1 MAIRSGLAA
10 QIGIGVEST
19 VGTAATPT
27 RFYEFNDESIAMTIE
42 RIESEGL
49 RTGNRVLRSD
59 RYASGQ
65 KAIEGSFSMDMT
77 ADNTAILF
85 KHALGAVA
93 TAGSYVHTCTMS
105 DPFGLGLTIEV
116 GRPGNDGTV
125 RAFTYAGCKIN
136 TLDLSVSVGEL
147 LSAEFGV
154 IGTTAETIGTVTAAS
169 YASSLELLHFAGA
182 AITVAGTAYPC
193 KDFSLSV
200 NNGLTGDRYVLGS
213 QIAQQP
219 IASSLA
225 EVTGSLTAEF
235 VDATAYNRVVN
246 AAAVCGD
253 GHAPLHFAV
262 GAHHVWKIE
271 IDFETRAVFHEL
283 DAISIEDLTS
293 HGWQSDCDLG
303 AGIDL
308 GCVFGPAHD
317 LHVP

>member
-200 NNGLTGDRYVLGS
+200 NNGLTGDRFVLGS
-213 QIAQQP
+213 QVAQQP

-235 VDATAYNRVVN
+235 VDATAYNRVLN
-246 AAAVCGD
+246 ATHAAVVATFTDSTGD
-253 GHAPLHFAV
+253 SITVTVPVARFDGDTPSVGGPDILDQTLNFKGLFNGTDSPVTIAVANGDSAP
-262 GAHHVWKIE
+262 
-271 IDFETRAVFHEL
+271 
-283 DAISIEDLTS
+283 
-293 HGWQSDCDLG
+293 
-303 AGIDL
+303 
-308 GCVFGPAHD
+308 
-317 LHVP
+317 

>member
-19 VGTAATPT
+19 VGSAATPT
-27 RFYEFNDESIAMTIE
+27 RFYEFNDESIAQTIE

-65 KAIEGSFSMDMT
+65 IAIEGSFSMEMT
-77 ADNTAILF
+77 AGNTAILF

-105 DPFGLGLTIEV
+105 DPYGLGLTLEV

-136 TLDLSVSVGEL
+136 SLDLSVSVGEL
-147 LSAEFGV
+147 LSADFGV
-154 IGTTAETIGTVTAAS
+154 IGTTAEAIGSVTAAS
-169 YASSLELLHFAGA
+169 YGSSLELLHFAGA

-200 NNGLTGDRYVLGS
+200 NNGLTGDRFVLGS
-213 QIAQQP
+213 QVAQQP

-246 AAAVCGD
+246 ATHAAIVATFTDSTANSITVTVPVARFDGD
-253 GHAPLHFAV
+253 TPSVGGPDILDQTLNFKGLFNGTDSPVTIAVANGDSAP
-262 GAHHVWKIE
+262 
-271 IDFETRAVFHEL
+271 
-283 DAISIEDLTS
+283 
-293 HGWQSDCDLG
+293 
-303 AGIDL
+303 
-308 GCVFGPAHD
+308 
-317 LHVP
+317 

>member
-27 RFYEFNDESIAMTIE
+27 RFYEFNDESIAQTIE

-59 RYASGQ
+59 RFVSGQ

-77 ADNTAILF
+77 AGNTAILF

-105 DPFGLGLTIEV
+105 DPFGLGLTLEV

-147 LSAEFGV
+147 LSAEFGI
-154 IGTTAETIGTVTAAS
+154 IGTTAETIGSVTSAS
-169 YASSLELLHFAGA
+169 YGTGLELLHFAGA
-182 AITVAGTAYPC
+182 AITVGGTAYPC

-225 EVTGSLTAEF
+225 EVTGSLVAEF

-246 AAAVCGD
+246 ATTAQIVATFTDSASKSITVTVPVARFDGDTPTVGGPDILDQTLNFKGLFNGTDSPVTIAVANGD
-253 GHAPLHFAV
+253 STP
-262 GAHHVWKIE
+262 
-271 IDFETRAVFHEL
+271 
-283 DAISIEDLTS
+283 
-293 HGWQSDCDLG
+293 
-303 AGIDL
+303 
-308 GCVFGPAHD
+308 
-317 LHVP
+317 

>member
-154 IGTTAETIGTVTAAS
+154 IGTTAESIGTVTAAS

-200 NNGLTGDRYVLGS
+200 NNGLTGDRFVLGS
-213 QIAQQP
+213 QVAQQP

-235 VDATAYNRVVN
+235 VDATAYNRVLN
-246 AAAVCGD
+246 ATHAAVVATFTDSTGD
-253 GHAPLHFAV
+253 SITVTVPVARFDGDTPSVGGPDILDQTLNFKGLFNGTDSPVTIAVANGDSAP
-262 GAHHVWKIE
+262 
-271 IDFETRAVFHEL
+271 
-283 DAISIEDLTS
+283 
-293 HGWQSDCDLG
+293 
-303 AGIDL
+303 
-308 GCVFGPAHD
+308 
-317 LHVP
+317 

>member
-27 RFYEFNDESIAMTIE
+27 RFYEFNDESIAQTIE

-59 RYASGQ
+59 RFVSGQ

-77 ADNTAILF
+77 AGNTAILF

-93 TAGSYVHTCTMS
+93 TAGSFVHTCTMS
-105 DPFGLGLTIEV
+105 DPFGLGLTLEV

-147 LSAEFGV
+147 LSAEFGI
-154 IGTTAETIGTVTAAS
+154 IGTTAETIGSVTSAS
-169 YASSLELLHFAGA
+169 YGTGLELLHFAGA
-182 AITVAGTAYPC
+182 AITVGGTAYPC

-219 IASSLA
+219 IASSMA
-225 EVTGSLTAEF
+225 EVTGSLVAEF

-246 AAAVCGD
+246 ATTAAIVATFTVSASKSITVTVPVARFDGD
-253 GHAPLHFAV
+253 TPTVGGPDILDQTLNFKGLFNGTDSPVTIAVANGDSAP
-262 GAHHVWKIE
+262 
-271 IDFETRAVFHEL
+271 
-283 DAISIEDLTS
+283 
-293 HGWQSDCDLG
+293 
-303 AGIDL
+303 
-308 GCVFGPAHD
+308 
-317 LHVP
+317 

>member
-59 RYASGQ
+59 RFASGQ

-77 ADNTAILF
+77 AGNTAILF

-93 TAGSYVHTCTMS
+93 TAGSFVHTCTMS

-147 LSAEFGV
+147 LSAEFGI
-154 IGTTAETIGTVTAAS
+154 IGTTAETIGSVTAAS
-169 YASSLELLHFAGA
+169 YGSSLELLHFAGA
-182 AITVAGTAYPC
+182 AITVAGTSYPC

-200 NNGLTGDRYVLGS
+200 NNGLTGDRFVLGS
-213 QIAQQP
+213 QTAQQP

-246 AAAVCGD
+246 ATTAAVVATFTDSASKSITVTVPVARFDGD
-253 GHAPLHFAV
+253 TPSVGGPDILDQTLNFKGLFNGTDSPVTIAVANGDSAP
-262 GAHHVWKIE
+262 
-271 IDFETRAVFHEL
+271 
-283 DAISIEDLTS
+283 
-293 HGWQSDCDLG
+293 
-303 AGIDL
+303 
-308 GCVFGPAHD
+308 
-317 LHVP
+317 

>member
-10 QIGIGVEST
+10 QIGIGVETT
-19 VGTAATPT
+19 VGSAATPT
-27 RFYEFNDESIAMTIE
+27 RFYEFNDESIAQTIE

-65 KAIEGSFSMDMT
+65 IAIEGSFSMEMT
-77 ADNTAILF
+77 AGNTAILF

-105 DPFGLGLTIEV
+105 DPYGLGLTLEV

-136 TLDLSVSVGEL
+136 SLDLSVSVGEL
-147 LSAEFGV
+147 LSADFGV
-154 IGTTAETIGTVTAAS
+154 IGTTAEAIGSVTAAS
-169 YASSLELLHFAGA
+169 YGSSLELLHFAGA
-182 AITVAGTAYPC
+182 AITVAGDAFPC

-200 NNGLTGDRYVLGS
+200 NNGLTGDRFVLGS
-213 QIAQQP
+213 QVAQQP

-246 AAAVCGD
+246 ATHAAIVATFTDSTANSITVTVPVARFDGD
-253 GHAPLHFAV
+253 TPSVGGPDILDQSLTFKGLYNGTDSPVTIAVANGDSAP
-262 GAHHVWKIE
+262 
-271 IDFETRAVFHEL
+271 
-283 DAISIEDLTS
+283 
-293 HGWQSDCDLG
+293 
-303 AGIDL
+303 
-308 GCVFGPAHD
+308 
-317 LHVP
+317 

>member
-10 QIGIGVEST
+10 QIGIGVETT
-19 VGTAATPT
+19 VGSAATPT
-27 RFYEFNDESIAMTIE
+27 RFYEFNDESIAQTIE

-65 KAIEGSFSMDMT
+65 IAIEGSFSMEMT
-77 ADNTAILF
+77 AGNTAILF

-105 DPFGLGLTIEV
+105 DPYGLGLTLEV

-136 TLDLSVSVGEL
+136 SLDLSVSVGEL
-147 LSAEFGV
+147 LSADFGV
-154 IGTTAETIGTVTAAS
+154 IGTTAEAIGSVTAAS
-169 YASSLELLHFAGA
+169 YGSSLELLHFAGA
-182 AITVAGTAYPC
+182 AITVAGDAYPC

-200 NNGLTGDRYVLGS
+200 NNGLTGDRFVLGS
-213 QIAQQP
+213 QVAQQP

-246 AAAVCGD
+246 ATHAAIVATFTDSTANSITVTVPVARFDGD
-253 GHAPLHFAV
+253 TPSVGGPDILDQSLTFKGLYNGTDSPVTIAVANGDSAP
-262 GAHHVWKIE
+262 
-271 IDFETRAVFHEL
+271 
-283 DAISIEDLTS
+283 
-293 HGWQSDCDLG
+293 
-303 AGIDL
+303 
-308 GCVFGPAHD
+308 
-317 LHVP
+317 

>member
-10 QIGIGVEST
+10 QIGIGVETT

-27 RFYEFNDESIAMTIE
+27 RFYEFNDESIAQTIE

-93 TAGSYVHTCTMS
+93 TAGTYVHTCTMS
-105 DPFGLGLTIEV
+105 DPFGLGLTIQV

-125 RAFTYAGCKIN
+125 RAFTYAGTKIN

-147 LSAEFGV
+147 LSAEFGI
-154 IGTTAETIGTVTAAS
+154 IGTTAESIGSVTAAS
-169 YASSLELLHFAGA
+169 YASNLELLHFAGA
-182 AITVAGTAYPC
+182 AITVAGTSYPC

-200 NNGLTGDRYVLGS
+200 NNGLTGDRFVLGS
-213 QIAQQP
+213 QTAQQP
-219 IASSLA
+219 IASSMA

-235 VDATAYNRVVN
+235 VDAVAYQRVVN
-246 AAAVCGD
+246 ATHAAIVATFTDSTGD
-253 GHAPLHFAV
+253 SITVTVPVARFDGDTPTVGGPDILDQTLNFKGLFNGTDSPVTIAVANGDSAP
-262 GAHHVWKIE
+262 
-271 IDFETRAVFHEL
+271 
-283 DAISIEDLTS
+283 
-293 HGWQSDCDLG
+293 
-303 AGIDL
+303 
-308 GCVFGPAHD
+308 
-317 LHVP
+317 

>member
-27 RFYEFNDESIAMTIE
+27 RFYEFNDESIAQTIE

-59 RYASGQ
+59 RFVSGQ

-77 ADNTAILF
+77 AGNTAILF

-93 TAGSYVHTCTMS
+93 TAGSFVHTCTMS
-105 DPFGLGLTIEV
+105 DPFGLGLTLEV

-147 LSAEFGV
+147 LSAEFGI
-154 IGTTAETIGTVTAAS
+154 IGTTAETIGSVTSAS
-169 YASSLELLHFAGA
+169 YGTGLELLHFAGA
-182 AITVAGTAYPC
+182 AITVGGTAYPC

-219 IASSLA
+219 IASSMA
-225 EVTGSLTAEF
+225 EVTGSLVAEF

-246 AAAVCGD
+246 ATTAAIVATFTDSASKSITVTVPVARFDGD
-253 GHAPLHFAV
+253 TPTVGGPDILDQTLNFKGLFNGTDSPVTIAVANGDSAP
-262 GAHHVWKIE
+262 
-271 IDFETRAVFHEL
+271 
-283 DAISIEDLTS
+283 
-293 HGWQSDCDLG
+293 
-303 AGIDL
+303 
-308 GCVFGPAHD
+308 
-317 LHVP
+317 

>member
-27 RFYEFNDESIAMTIE
+27 RFYEFNDESIAQTIE

-59 RYASGQ
+59 RFASGQ

-77 ADNTAILF
+77 AGNTAILF

-105 DPFGLGLTIEV
+105 DPFGLGLTLEV

-147 LSAEFGV
+147 LSAEFGI
-154 IGTTAETIGTVTAAS
+154 IGTTAETIGSVTSAS
-169 YASSLELLHFAGA
+169 YGTGLELLHFAGA

-219 IASSLA
+219 IASSMA
-225 EVTGSLTAEF
+225 EVTGSLVAEF

-246 AAAVCGD
+246 ATTAAIVATFTDSASKSITVTVPVARFDGD
-253 GHAPLHFAV
+253 TPTVGGPDILDQTLNFKGLFNGTDSPVTIAVANGDSAP
-262 GAHHVWKIE
+262 
-271 IDFETRAVFHEL
+271 
-283 DAISIEDLTS
+283 
-293 HGWQSDCDLG
+293 
-303 AGIDL
+303 
-308 GCVFGPAHD
+308 
-317 LHVP
+317 

>member
-10 QIGIGVEST
+10 QIGIGVETT

-93 TAGSYVHTCTMS
+93 TAGTYTHTCTMA

-136 TLDLSVSVGEL
+136 SLDLSVSVGEL

-169 YASSLELLHFAGA
+169 YGSSLELLHFAGA
-182 AITVAGTAYPC
+182 AITVAGVAYPC

-200 NNGLTGDRYVLGS
+200 NNGLTGDRFVLGS
-213 QIAQQP
+213 QVAQQP

-225 EVTGSLTAEF
+225 EVTGSLTSEF
-235 VDATAYNRVVN
+235 LDATAYNRVIN
-246 AAAVCGD
+246 ATHAAVVATFTDSTADTITVTVPVARFDGD
-253 GHAPLHFAV
+253 TPSVGGPDILDQTLNFKGLFNGTDSPVTIAVKNGDSAP
-262 GAHHVWKIE
+262 
-271 IDFETRAVFHEL
+271 
-283 DAISIEDLTS
+283 
-293 HGWQSDCDLG
+293 
-303 AGIDL
+303 
-308 GCVFGPAHD
+308 
-317 LHVP
+317 

>member
-10 QIGIGVEST
+10 QIGIGVETT
-19 VGTAATPT
+19 VGSAATPT
-27 RFYEFNDESIAMTIE
+27 RFYEFTDESIAMTIE

-77 ADNTAILF
+77 AGNTAILF

-93 TAGSYVHTCTMS
+93 TAGSFIHTCTMA
-105 DPFGLGLTIEV
+105 DPYGLGLTIEV

-169 YASSLELLHFAGA
+169 YGSSLELLHFAGA
-182 AITVAGTAYPC
+182 AITVAGVAYPC

-200 NNGLTGDRYVLGS
+200 NNGLTADRFVLGS
-213 QIAQQP
+213 QVAQQP
-219 IASSLA
+219 IASSMA
-225 EVTGSLTAEF
+225 EVTGSITAEF

-246 AAAVCGD
+246 ATHAAVVATFTDSASKSITVTVPVARFDGD
-253 GHAPLHFAV
+253 TPTVGGPDILDQTLNFKGLFNGTDSPVTIAVANGDSAP
-262 GAHHVWKIE
+262 
-271 IDFETRAVFHEL
+271 
-283 DAISIEDLTS
+283 
-293 HGWQSDCDLG
+293 
-303 AGIDL
+303 
-308 GCVFGPAHD
+308 
-317 LHVP
+317 

>member
-27 RFYEFNDESIAMTIE
+27 RFYEFNDESIAQTIE

-59 RYASGQ
+59 RFVSGQ

-77 ADNTAILF
+77 AGNTAILF

-93 TAGSYVHTCTMS
+93 TAGSFVHTCTMS
-105 DPFGLGLTIEV
+105 DPFGLGLTLEV

-147 LSAEFGV
+147 LSAEFGI
-154 IGTTAETIGTVTAAS
+154 IGTTAETIGSVTSAS
-169 YASSLELLHFAGA
+169 YGTGLELLHFAGA

-219 IASSLA
+219 IASSMA
-225 EVTGSLTAEF
+225 EVTGSLVAEF

-246 AAAVCGD
+246 ATTAAIVATFTDSASKSITVTVPVARFDGD
-253 GHAPLHFAV
+253 TPTVGGPDILDQTLNFKGLFNGTDSPVTIAVANGDSAP
-262 GAHHVWKIE
+262 
-271 IDFETRAVFHEL
+271 
-283 DAISIEDLTS
+283 
-293 HGWQSDCDLG
+293 
-303 AGIDL
+303 
-308 GCVFGPAHD
+308 
-317 LHVP
+317 

>member
-27 RFYEFNDESIAMTIE
+27 RFYEFNDESIAQTIE

-93 TAGSYVHTCTMS
+93 TAGTYVHTCTMS
-105 DPFGLGLTIEV
+105 DPFGLGLTIQV

-125 RAFTYAGCKIN
+125 RAFTYAGTKIN

-147 LSAEFGV
+147 LSAEFGI
-154 IGTTAETIGTVTAAS
+154 IGTTAESIGSVTAAS
-169 YASSLELLHFAGA
+169 YGSSLELLHFAGA

-193 KDFSLSV
+193 KEFSLSV
-200 NNGLTGDRYVLGS
+200 NNGLTGDRFVLGS
-213 QIAQQP
+213 QVAQQP
-219 IASSLA
+219 IASSMA
-225 EVTGSLTAEF
+225 EVTGSLVAEF

-246 AAAVCGD
+246 ATHAAVVATFTDSTSQSITVTVPVARFDGD
-253 GHAPLHFAV
+253 TPSVGGPDILDQTLNFKGLFNGTDSPVTIAVANGDSAP
-262 GAHHVWKIE
+262 
-271 IDFETRAVFHEL
+271 
-283 DAISIEDLTS
+283 
-293 HGWQSDCDLG
+293 
-303 AGIDL
+303 
-308 GCVFGPAHD
+308 
-317 LHVP
+317 

>member
-10 QIGIGVEST
+10 QIGIGVETT
-19 VGTAATPT
+19 VGSAATPT
-27 RFYEFNDESIAMTIE
+27 RFYEFNDESIAQTIE

-65 KAIEGSFSMDMT
+65 IAIEGSFSMEMT
-77 ADNTAILF
+77 AGNTAILF

-105 DPFGLGLTIEV
+105 DPYGLGLTLEV

-136 TLDLSVSVGEL
+136 SLDLSVSVGEL
-147 LSAEFGV
+147 LSADFGV
-154 IGTTAETIGTVTAAS
+154 IGTTAEAIGSVTAAS
-169 YASSLELLHFAGA
+169 YGSSLELLHFAGA
-182 AITVAGTAYPC
+182 AITVAGDAFPC

-200 NNGLTGDRYVLGS
+200 NNGLTGDRFVLGS
-213 QIAQQP
+213 QVAQQP

-246 AAAVCGD
+246 ATHAAIVATFTDSTANSITVTVPVARFDGD
-253 GHAPLHFAV
+253 TPSVGGPDILDQTLNFKGLFNGTDSPVTIAVANGDSAP
-262 GAHHVWKIE
+262 
-271 IDFETRAVFHEL
+271 
-283 DAISIEDLTS
+283 
-293 HGWQSDCDLG
+293 
-303 AGIDL
+303 
-308 GCVFGPAHD
+308 
-317 LHVP
+317 